1 MNGSKKMHR
10 NEDSEVTAA
19 VLLELT
25 VVISLLGLLVGVG
38 MLGKESLEI
47 FAINDL
53 RFFTLPVVK
62 DTVKGA
68 AWIPLAFFLVWAF
81 KKAIEKAY
89 GVENS
94 PRFLR

>member
-1 MNGSKKMHR
+1 MHR

-47 FAINDL
+47 FVINDL
-53 RFFTLPVVK
+53 QFFTLPVVK
-62 DTVKGA
+62 DTVKGT
-68 AWIPLAFFLVWAF
+68 AWIPLAFFCF
-81 KKAIEKAY
+81 
-89 GVENS
+89 GV
-94 PRFLR
+94 